1 MRFRRPPAVGV
12 ICLAA
17 LLVLTTPAHAKTRV
31 DLGEDEVG
39 LSDTLDRY
47 REYRSWKARKNPLVD
62 YAYARLCNVDSQHLE
77 SDIDGECSPP
87 NGTVVLPGCDED
99 EPVMPLWRRT
109 RVTVRS
115 PWSNWEMRI
124 GWACPDDLLPQLT
137 RADFRR
143 LTIEPTATHRQPGAR
158 GTVLVNKGIIGWVE
172 PDERTFRTSL
182 LDYGID
188 VVTWPV
194 EYTWEFG
201 DGHTLTTT
209 SPGGPY
215 PNRDVEH
222 VYEQTGMFTV
232 TLTTVWEGKYRV
244 DEDEDHEWRA
254 IDGTA
259 LTTATLAPFEVT
271 ELRGHLVG

>member
-1 MRFRRPPAVGV
+1 MTSRRAVAAGFACV
-12 ICLAA
+12 A
-17 LLVLTTPAHAKTRV
+17 LLVATSVPAAAV
-31 DLGEDEVG
+31 WGSVGDDEAVVG
-39 LSDTLDRY
+39 DIFKRY
-47 REYRSWKARKNPLVD
+47 RQYRSWKSHKNPLVD
-62 YAYARLCNVDSQHLE
+62 YAYARLCNVDSQYLE

-87 NGTVVLPGCDED
+87 NGTVVIPGCDED

-109 RVTVRS
+109 RETISS
-115 PWSNWEMRI
+115 PWSTWEMRI
-124 GWACPDDLLPQLT
+124 GWACPDDLLPPFEQAEL
-137 RADFRR
+137 RR
-143 LTIEPTATHRQPGAR
+143 LKIEPTATHRQPGVG

-182 LDYGID
+182 FDYGID

-194 EYTWEFG
+194 EYTWDFG

-222 VYEQTGMFTV
+222 VYEQTGTFTV
-232 TLTTVWEGKYRV
+232 TLTTVWKGKYRV
-244 DEDEDHEWRA
+244 DEDEDHEWRD

-259 LTTATLAPFEVT
+259 LTTTTLAPFEVT
-271 ELRGHLVG
+271 ELRGRLVG